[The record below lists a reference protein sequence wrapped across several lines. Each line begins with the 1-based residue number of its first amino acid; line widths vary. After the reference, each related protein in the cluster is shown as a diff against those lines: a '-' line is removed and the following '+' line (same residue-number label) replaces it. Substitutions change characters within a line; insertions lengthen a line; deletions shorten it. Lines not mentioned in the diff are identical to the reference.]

1 MTGLSPAA
9 PWMAVGLL
17 LLSVLLVLHRPLGR
31 LLKLLVRSSL
41 GLAVLAFLQQ
51 LGGLFGITLGVNWVN
66 ALILGALGIPGF
78 GLLLLLQWVLKV

>member
-1 MTGLSPAA
+1 MTGLSSAT

-17 LLSVLLVLHRPLGR
+17 ALAVLLVLHKPLGKLLR
-31 LLKLLVRSSL
+31 LLLRSSV
-41 GLAVLAFLQQ
+41 GLAVLAFFQQ

-78 GLLLLLQWVLKV
+78 GLLLMLQWALKT